1 MKPDFDEIIDR
12 KNTNCLKY
20 DFAASY
26 GKPEGIMPLWIADMD
41 FRTSEHVIAALTK
54 ACQHGIFGYSEGTES
69 YYASVQQWFACRHN
83 WQTKKEW
90 IVKTPGVVY
99 AMCTA
104 IRALTEK
111 GDAILIQPPVYP
123 PFFHSVLD
131 NDRVLITNPLICK
144 NNRYEMDLDDFENKI
159 IKHKIKLFMFC
170 SPQNPTGRVWT
181 PEELTKMAD
190 ICLKHG
196 VIIFSD
202 DIHAD
207 FTYTGHTHHFLAGL
221 KPAYQDITITCTAPS
236 KTFNLPGLQ
245 VSNIFIPNAELR
257 EAFRK
262 EINRTGYSQLNSLG
276 LAACEAAYKEGGPWL
291 DALLEYLQGNLHYL
305 KSFLKDNIPQIKPVE
320 TEGTYLA
327 WLDCSGLNFKDQK
340 ELDDFMVNK
349 ANLWLNSGTSFGS
362 EGLHF
367 QRLNF
372 ACPRIT
378 LEKALSNL
386 KKAVK
391 TL

>member
-1 MKPDFDEIIDR
+1 
-12 KNTNCLKY
+12 
-20 DFAASY
+20 
-26 GKPEGIMPLWIADMD
+26 
-41 FRTSEHVIAALTK
+41 
-54 ACQHGIFGYSEGTES
+54 
-69 YYASVQQWFACRHN
+69 
-83 WQTKKEW
+83 
-90 IVKTPGVVY
+90 
-99 AMCTA
+99 
-104 IRALTEK
+104 
-111 GDAILIQPPVYP
+111 
-123 PFFHSVLD
+123 
-131 NDRVLITNPLICK
+131 
-144 NNRYEMDLDDFENKI
+144 
-159 IKHKIKLFMFC
+159 MFC